1 MSSFTPSRVKRL
13 NKMLDGS
20 SLVFLGMMGCGKS
33 AIGKMVATRLKL
45 PFADSDAEIEVA
57 AGRPVKDI
65 FAEYGEE
72 EFRRLE
78 VKVIERLLEE
88 GPKVLAL
95 GGGAFMRQE
104 TRDNINSAGLS
115 IWLQADLDLLV
126 TRVMRRPGK
135 RPLLAKGNPREILS
149 GLLAEREPVY
159 SRARLHVPSTDGTK
173 AETRNVV
180 LEAIEAHMIAETSRK
195 ETAQ

>member
-1 MSSFTPSRVKRL
+1 
-13 NKMLDGS
+13 MLDGS

-33 AIGKMVATRLKL
+33 AIGKMVATRLRL

-65 FAEYGEE
+65 FSDYGEE

-95 GGGAFMRQE
+95 GGGAFMREE
-104 TRDNINSAGLS
+104 TRANIDASGLS
-115 IWLQADLDLLV
+115 VWLQADLDLLEK
-126 TRVMRRPGK
+126 RVARRPGK
-135 RPLLAKGNPREILS
+135 RPLLAKGNPRQILS
-149 GLLAEREPVY
+149 NLLAEREPVY
-159 SRARLHVPSTDGTK
+159 SKARLHVPSTNGTK
-173 AETRNVV
+173 AQTRDVV
-180 LEAIEAHMIAETSRK
+180 LEAIETHLKAATTIKQEA
-195 ETAQ
+195 AQ